1 MKNIKVIFRKS
12 RNPYTGK
19 WELEAYFPEF
29 SAKYG
34 YVQLYADCA
43 GGGWCEAST
52 EFYQTT
58 KKAAPDEYLALL
70 DKLRT
75 EFLEDDFYLV
85 VRQRINWNDLRNKA
99 WKRVV

>member
-12 RNPYTGK
+12 RNPYTEK
-19 WELEAYFPEF
+19 WELEAYFPELW
-29 SAKYG
+29 AKYG
-34 YVQLYADCA
+34 HVRLYADCE
-43 GGGWCEAST
+43 GGGWCDAST

-58 KKAAPDEYLALL
+58 KKATPDEYLALL

-75 EFLEDDFYLV
+75 DFLEDDIYLV
-85 VRQRINWNDLRNKA
+85 VRQRMNWNDLRNKA

>member
-1 MKNIKVIFRKS
+1 MENIKVIFRKS

-29 SAKYG
+29 CARYG
-34 YVQLYADCA
+34 YIQLYADCA
-43 GGGWCEAST
+43 GGGWCDAST

-58 KKAAPDEYLALL
+58 KKATPDEYLALL

-75 EFLEDDFYLV
+75 EFLENGIYLV
-85 VRQRINWNDLRNKA
+85 VRQRMDWNDLRNKA